1 MGWSDNIVTTYL
13 DRDILLP
20 AIGQVH
26 LVLSVGD
33 DKNFRFTI

>member
-20 AIGQVH
+20 AIGQGA
-26 LVLSVGD
+26 LGMSVGVMT
-33 DKNFRFTI
+33 KNF